1 MNFSPQDQASAD
13 RSQNLNTGV
22 EAMLKKELERRI
34 VEARSKLPISYRES
48 GWLSTNE
55 LTELLEAFSNLH
67 RYYLTHE
74 DDQETQ
80 HIYFEVLN
88 VYLDVSRSL
97 HSLLERKKNI
107 DQQEEEIQDALSA
120 FEYVIDGMISCGYA
134 QINNP
139 RRLPGQ

>member
-1 MNFSPQDQASAD
+1 
-13 RSQNLNTGV
+13 
-22 EAMLKKELERRI
+22 MLKEELEKRI
-34 VEARSKLPISYRES
+34 VEARSKLPISDREL

-55 LTELLEAFSNLH
+55 FTELLEAFSNLH
-67 RYYLTHE
+67 RYYLTYE
-74 DDQETQ
+74 KDQETQ

-97 HSLLERKKNI
+97 HSLLERKKII
-107 DQQEEEIQDALSA
+107 DQLEEEEIQDALGA

-139 RRLPGQ
+139 HRPPGQ